1 MHTSNSEVNISPQNL
16 VNNND
21 TTGEENSSFVSDDLM
36 AYVKITIMLI
46 SIVISL
52 ASCFF
57 TVGETTRTIIRH
69 FKHKKSTP
77 PSSSVSNREVFVSPE
92 VSITQ

>member
-1 MHTSNSEVNISPQNL
+1 MHTQNSEFEISLENL
-16 VNNND
+16 VNNSE
-21 TTGEENSSFVSDDLM
+21 TSTQRNSSFASDDMM

-57 TVGETTRTIIRH
+57 TVGETTRTIVRH
-69 FKHKKSTP
+69 CKHKKSTP
-77 PSSSVSNREVFVSPE
+77 PSSSVSNREVFISPE